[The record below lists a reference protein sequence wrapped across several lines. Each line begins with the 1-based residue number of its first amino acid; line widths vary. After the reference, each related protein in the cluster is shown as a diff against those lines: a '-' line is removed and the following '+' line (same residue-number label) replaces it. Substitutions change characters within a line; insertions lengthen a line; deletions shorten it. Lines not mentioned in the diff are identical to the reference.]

1 MTTDYYEVLGVR
13 RDATPEEIKKAFRR
27 LARELHPDVNPDP
40 KTQERFKEINA
51 AYEVLSDPQKRQMYD
66 LGGDPLGGAGAA
78 AGGFGGGFGFS
89 DIMDAFFGQASQRGP
104 RSRTRRGQDAMIRI
118 EVQLEEA
125 AFGTTREIQVDT
137 AITCTTCSGEGAAP
151 GTTAQTCDMCR
162 GRGEVS
168 QVTRSFLG
176 QVMTSRPCPQCQ
188 GFGTVVP
195 NPCPECAGD
204 GRVRARRT
212 LTVKIPAGVDAGTRI
227 QLAGEGEV
235 GPGGGPAGDLYVEI
249 AEVPHP
255 TFQRRGDDL
264 HCTVTIPMTAAA
276 LGTKVP
282 LETLDGT
289 TEIDIRPGTQSGQS
303 IPLHGRGVTHLRGGG
318 RGDLIVHVEVQ
329 TPSKLDPEQE
339 ELLRRLAK
347 LRGEERPQ
355 GQFSPGQQGL
365 FSRLKD
371 AFNGR

>member
-1 MTTDYYEVLGVR
+1 
-13 RDATPEEIKKAFRR
+13 
-27 LARELHPDVNPDP
+27 
-40 KTQERFKEINA
+40 
-51 AYEVLSDPQKRQMYD
+51 
-66 LGGDPLGGAGAA
+66 
-78 AGGFGGGFGFS
+78 
-89 DIMDAFFGQASQRGP
+89 
-104 RSRTRRGQDAMIRI
+104 MIR
-118 EVQLEEA
+118 LEIDLNEA
-125 AFGTTREIQVDT
+125 AFGTTKEIQVDT
-137 AITCTTCSGEGAAP
+137 ATVCNTCNGEGAAP
-151 GTTAQTCDMCR
+151 GTSAQTCDMCR

-195 NPCPECAGD
+195 TPCPECAGD
-204 GRVRARRT
+204 GRVRTRRT
-212 LTVKIPAGVDAGTRI
+212 LTVKIPAGVDNGTRI

-249 AEVPHP
+249 RETPHAV
-255 TFQRRGDDL
+255 FQRRGDDL

-282 LETLDGT
+282 LETLDGM
-289 TEIDIRPGTQSGQS
+289 EEVDIRPGTQSGQS
-303 IPLHGRGVTHLRGGG
+303 IPLHGRGVTHLRSNG
-318 RGDLIVHVEVQ
+318 RGDLVVHVEVQ
-329 TPSKLDPEQE
+329 TPGKLDPEQE

-347 LRGEERPQ
+347 LRGEERPT
-355 GQFSPGQQGL
+355 GQFQPGQQGL